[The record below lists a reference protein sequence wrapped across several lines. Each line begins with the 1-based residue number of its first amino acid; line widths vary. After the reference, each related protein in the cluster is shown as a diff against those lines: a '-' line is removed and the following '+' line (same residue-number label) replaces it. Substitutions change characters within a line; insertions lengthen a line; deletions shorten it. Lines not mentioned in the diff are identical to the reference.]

1 MYPMALLA
9 MSELHTAGLA
19 GEEDY
24 RKVME
29 IREWLATTDLIH
41 ASHFQLFVNHQYQDD
56 GEKLL
61 DLVKQE
67 RQRLFPFNYR

>member
-1 MYPMALLA
+1 